1 MSETATPGGA
11 SLAEIAE
18 LDALKV
24 RYQAFDDQMLLKWVE
39 VVTGT
44 HRDAMAELLRERGTR
59 SSDKE
64 KHLWKTPQVLSAYS
78 LLGTPPSVL
87 GLGLRRRRLW
97 EDFFFS
103 PPSAG
108 EAVSFFRAGS
118 CLGLGACLGFA
129 FCLGC

>member
-44 HRDAMAELLRERGTR
+44 HRDAMAELLRERG
-59 SSDKE
+59 
-64 KHLWKTPQVLSAYS
+64 YS
-78 LLGTPPSVL
+78 VK
-87 GLGLRRRRLW
+87 
-97 EDFFFS
+97 
-103 PPSAG
+103 
-108 EAVSFFRAGS
+108 
-118 CLGLGACLGFA
+118 
-129 FCLGC
+129 